1 MRTHPANSYRGLLYT
16 AVSFILW
23 VATEYIT
30 VWHSRLQEWLSYSP
44 WIFIQYLA
52 VIVPFSLLFFLLGA
66 SERTVAI
73 VMFAAMVVWELLW
86 RNPLLLN
93 ARSALPALV
102 LLTSIWTFLTFVP
115 FWLVAGLLPRRKVAV
130 AFSLSWVIVGA
141 VLGLSPFI
149 P

>member
-1 MRTHPANSYRGLLYT
+1 MRALPANFYRGLLYT
-16 AVSFILW
+16 AISFILW

-44 WIFIQYLA
+44 WIFVQCLA
-52 VIVPFSLLFFLLGA
+52 VILPFSFLFFLLRA

-73 VMFAAMVVWELLW
+73 VMFAAMVVWESLW

-115 FWLVAGLLPRRKVAV
+115 FWLLAGLLTRRKVAV

-141 VLGLSPFI
+141 VLRLSTI
-149 P
+149 IR